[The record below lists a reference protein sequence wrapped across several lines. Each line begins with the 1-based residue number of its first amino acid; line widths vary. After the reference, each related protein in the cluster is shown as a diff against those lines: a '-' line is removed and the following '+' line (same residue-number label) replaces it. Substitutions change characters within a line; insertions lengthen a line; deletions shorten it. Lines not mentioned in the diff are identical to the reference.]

1 MTIAEKIKL
10 EIKKVGGLSA
20 FSSSA
25 KKQRPIGCPM
35 INSMKSSIKDNLS
48 VEEIYIAFRLG
59 LIGNNGHDG
68 TIVKNSK
75 A

>member
-1 MTIAEKIKL
+1 MTIAEKIKA

-25 KKQRPIGCPM
+25 KRDRPTGCPM
-35 INSMKSSIKDNLS
+35 IKTMKSSIADNLS
-48 VEEIYIAFRLG
+48 REEIYIAFRLG

-68 TIVKNSK
+68 TIVANSK